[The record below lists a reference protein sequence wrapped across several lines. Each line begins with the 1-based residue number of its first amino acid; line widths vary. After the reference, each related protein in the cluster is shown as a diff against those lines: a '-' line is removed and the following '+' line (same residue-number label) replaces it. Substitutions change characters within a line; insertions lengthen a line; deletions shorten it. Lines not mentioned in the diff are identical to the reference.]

1 MRKGLPLSNVAAAW
15 TLAAAA
21 FATLVT
27 ATWLQVDARE
37 PEIQRPLKVR
47 PIAPDAAESDG

>member
-1 MRKGLPLSNVAAAW
+1 MRKGLPVSNVVAAW
-15 TLAAAA
+15 TLAAMA
-21 FATLVT
+21 FAALVT

-47 PIAPDAAESDG
+47 PIAPDSAESEG